1 MKKFQLFAVLV
12 VVLVVASFLGRY
24 GLPFPRTLGFSSGN

>member
-24 GLPFPRTLGFSSGN
+24 GLPVPRLYGFSSGN